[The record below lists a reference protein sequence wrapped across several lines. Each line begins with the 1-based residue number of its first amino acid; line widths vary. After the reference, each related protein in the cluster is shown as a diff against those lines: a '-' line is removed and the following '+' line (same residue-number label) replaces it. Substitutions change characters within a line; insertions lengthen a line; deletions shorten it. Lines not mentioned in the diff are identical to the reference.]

1 MRFAPA
7 LAGVTCRRCDV
18 RIPYRRHWLLRTM
31 NRSLRRS
38 HPHLAAMLAIFA
50 RLNVGEAI
58 TSVEQAASPGVRA
71 WRTWSGSRN

>member
-1 MRFAPA
+1 
-7 LAGVTCRRCDV
+7 
-18 RIPYRRHWLLRTM
+18 M

-38 HPHLAAMLAIFA
+38 HPHLAAVLAIFA